1 MTIESDRSSGLNGLA
16 KANGAASEALNGSLH
31 QNGNATPTTLHRAE
45 ETDDLLMAVR
55 DLIIPFIK
63 SADDAAAQKHTGQTY
78 RTASGKEHNTLVDF
92 QKPAEMIEKLKLSMP
107 GEGQGKEGLLET
119 IDKVLKYS
127 VNTWDQGFLDKL
139 FASNTPVGVISD
151 LVLSVLNTNLHVY
164 QVAPALTIVEKVTAK
179 ALANL
184 FGFNGDH
191 AGGINCQG
199 GSSSNLTSLVTARN
213 TLYPDCREGGNA
225 GHDFAIFTSAHG
237 HYSVEKAAMICGM
250 GITAVWPVAV
260 DDEGRMR
267 TDKLRER
274 VIKAKEAGKTPLYV
288 NATAGTTVRGS
299 FEPFEEVS
307 AICKEFNMW
316 MHIDASWGGPVI
328 FSAQQRHKMRGSH
341 LADSL
346 TINPHKMLNV
356 PATCSY
362 LLGPDTRIFNAA
374 NRTKAG
380 YLFHSSEDGEVWD
393 MADLT
398 LQCGRRADSLKL
410 ALAWVY
416 YGSQGFER
424 QIDHGFEM
432 ANYLYDLIAEHPDLQ
447 LASPVRP
454 GCYQV
459 CFYYAPGGQL
469 SEDNEVNTAR
479 TAAIVEKMITRGF
492 MCDYAPGP
500 RGHFFRCVVNCQT
513 LKGTVDGLVKA
524 AVEVGHELY

>member
-1 MTIESDRSSGLNGLA
+1 M
-16 KANGAASEALNGSLH
+16 AN
-31 QNGNATPTTLHRAE
+31 
-45 ETDDLLMAVR
+45 
-55 DLIIPFIK
+55 
-63 SADDAAAQKHTGQTY
+63 
-78 RTASGKEHNTLVDF
+78 
-92 QKPAEMIEKLKLSMP
+92 
-107 GEGQGKEGLLET
+107 
-119 IDKVLKYS
+119 
-127 VNTWDQGFLDKL
+127 FLQ
-139 FASNTPVGVISD
+139 
-151 LVLSVLNTNLHVY
+151 LHVY
-164 QVAPALTIVEKVTAK
+164 QVAPALTIVEKVTAR

-274 VIKAKEAGKTPLYV
+274 VIEAKQAGKTPLYV

-299 FEPFEEVS
+299 FEQFEEVS

-459 CFYYAPGGQL
+459 CFYYAPNGQL
-469 SEDNEVNTAR
+469 SDDNEVNTAR
-479 TAAIVEKMITRGF
+479 TAAIVEKMISRGF